1 MNIQS
6 LAIPIR
12 IPMMSPREQ
21 SPASLAPLPL
31 DSFEDER
38 RLLADYARGDRGAAE
53 RLVAGSYRQV
63 FAFLAKLCAGDADLA
78 ADLTQDTYRKA
89 WDALPRFDG
98 RSRFATWVCRIAY
111 TTFLNH
117 IRRPRRVVQI
127 EDGVADQVADPQP
140 SPEDLAGLAVS
151 GERLRHAVLA
161 LPEPLRE
168 TITAHFWGGT
178 DIPDIAR
185 DEGVTAVAIRKRI
198 KKALA
203 VLAHSL
209 DAALGST
216 TEATEEEAR

>member
-1 MNIQS
+1 
-6 LAIPIR
+6 
-12 IPMMSPREQ
+12 MMSPREQ

-53 RLVAGSYRQV
+53 RLVAGTYRQV
-63 FAFLAKLCAGDADLA
+63 YAFLAKLCGGDADLA

-98 RSRFATWVCRIAY
+98 RSRFSTWLCRIAY

-117 IRRPRRVVQI
+117 IRRPRRVVPI
-127 EDGVADQVADPQP
+127 EEEVADRVADTQP

-151 GERLRHAVLA
+151 GERLRHAVMA

-168 TITAHFWGGT
+168 TVTAHFWGGT

-185 DEGVTAVAIRKRI
+185 EEGVTAVAIRKRI
-198 KKALA
+198 KKALS

-209 DAALGST
+209 DGTIGST
-216 TEATEEEAR
+216 TGANEEDAR

>member
-1 MNIQS
+1 
-6 LAIPIR
+6 
-12 IPMMSPREQ
+12 MMSPREQ

-53 RLVAGSYRQV
+53 RLVASTYRQV
-63 FAFLAKLCAGDADLA
+63 YAFLAKLCGGDADLA

-98 RSRFATWVCRIAY
+98 RSRFSTWLCRIAY

-117 IRRPRRVVQI
+117 IRRPRRVVPI
-127 EDGVADQVADPQP
+127 EEEVADRVADTQP

-151 GERLRHAVLA
+151 GERLRHAVMA

-168 TITAHFWGGT
+168 TVTAHFWGGT

-185 DEGVTAVAIRKRI
+185 EEGVTAVAIRKRI
-198 KKALA
+198 KKALS

-209 DAALGST
+209 DGTIGST
-216 TEATEEEAR
+216 TGANEEDAR

>member
-1 MNIQS
+1 
-6 LAIPIR
+6 
-12 IPMMSPREQ
+12 MMSPREQ

-53 RLVAGSYRQV
+53 RLVAGTYRQV
-63 FAFLAKLCAGDADLA
+63 YAFLAKLCGGDADLA

-98 RSRFATWVCRIAY
+98 RSRFSTWLCRIAY

-117 IRRPRRVVQI
+117 IRRPRRVVPI
-127 EDGVADQVADPQP
+127 EEEVADRVADPEP
-140 SPEDLAGLAVS
+140 SPEEQAGLAVS
-151 GERLRHAVLA
+151 GERLRHAVMA

-168 TITAHFWGGT
+168 TVTAHFWGGT

-185 DEGVTAVAIRKRI
+185 EEGVTAVAIRKRI
-198 KKALA
+198 KKALS

-209 DAALGST
+209 DGTIGST
-216 TEATEEEAR
+216 TGANEEDAR

>member
-1 MNIQS
+1 
-6 LAIPIR
+6 
-12 IPMMSPREQ
+12 MMSPREQ

-53 RLVAGSYRQV
+53 RLVAGTYRQV
-63 FAFLAKLCAGDADLA
+63 YAFLAKLCGGDADLA

-98 RSRFATWVCRIAY
+98 RSRFSTWLCRIAY

-117 IRRPRRVVQI
+117 IRRPRRVVPI
-127 EDGVADQVADPQP
+127 EEEVADRVADTQP

-151 GERLRHAVLA
+151 GERLRHAVMA

-168 TITAHFWGGT
+168 TVTAHFWGGT

-185 DEGVTAVAIRKRI
+185 EEGVTAVAIRKRI
-198 KKALA
+198 KNALS

-209 DAALGST
+209 DGTLAST
-216 TEATEEEAR
+216 TGATEEDAR

>member
-1 MNIQS
+1 MNIQA
-6 LAIPIR
+6 LAFPIR
-12 IPMMSPREQ
+12 IPMMTPREQ
-21 SPASLAPLPL
+21 SPVSSRSLPL

-38 RLLADYARGDRGAAE
+38 RLLADYSRGDRAAAE
-53 RLVAGSYRQV
+53 RLVAGTYRQV
-63 FAFLAKLCAGDADLA
+63 FAFLAKLCGGDADLA
-78 ADLTQDTYRKA
+78 ADLTQDTYKKA

-98 RSRFATWVCRIAY
+98 RSRFATWLCRIAY
-111 TTFLNH
+111 TTLLNH

-127 EDGVADQVADPQP
+127 EDEVADRVADPEP

-151 GERLRHAVLA
+151 GERLRHAVMA

-209 DAALGST
+209 DATLGST
-216 TEATEEEAR
+216 TETTEEDAR

>member
-1 MNIQS
+1 MNIQTI
-6 LAIPIR
+6 AIPIR

-21 SPASLAPLPL
+21 SFESPALPL

-38 RLLADYARGDRGAAE
+38 RLLADYARGNRGAAE
-53 RLVAGSYRQV
+53 RLVAASYRQV
-63 FAFLAKLCAGDADLA
+63 FAFLAKLCGGDADLA

-89 WDALPRFDG
+89 WDGLSRFDG
-98 RSRFATWVCRIAY
+98 RSRFSTWLCRIAY

-117 IRRPRRVVQI
+117 IRRPRRVVPI
-127 EDGVADQVADPQP
+127 EDEVADRVADPDP
-140 SPEDLAGLAVS
+140 SPEELAGLAVS
-151 GERLRHAVLA
+151 GERLRHAVMA

-185 DEGVTAVAIRKRI
+185 EEGVTAVAIRKRI

-209 DAALGST
+209 EAAEVATIEEDA
-216 TEATEEEAR
+216 R